1 MVLLIIVLS
10 VAGYWFYENKLK
22 MPFPIV
28 NDLHY
33 TVPPGANLSQVAMDL
48 MDKEILDYP
57 SALTWVMLARFQ
69 KRANLIK
76 AGDYVIKVGITPQQ
90 FLEILVKGKT
100 TQHTFLEFQPSPI
113 YSLIEICSSCRLKSH

>member
-1 MVLLIIVLS
+1 MVLLIIMLGG
-10 VAGYWFYENKLK
+10 AGYWFYENKLK
-22 MPFPIV
+22 TPFPIV

-69 KRANLIK
+69 KRANQIK
-76 AGDYVIKVGITPQQ
+76 AGDYVVKVGITPQQ
-90 FLEILVKGKT
+90 FLEIMVKGKT
-100 TQHTFLEFQPSPI
+100 TQHTFFEFQHSPT
-113 YSLIEICSSCRLKSH
+113 YSPLKICS